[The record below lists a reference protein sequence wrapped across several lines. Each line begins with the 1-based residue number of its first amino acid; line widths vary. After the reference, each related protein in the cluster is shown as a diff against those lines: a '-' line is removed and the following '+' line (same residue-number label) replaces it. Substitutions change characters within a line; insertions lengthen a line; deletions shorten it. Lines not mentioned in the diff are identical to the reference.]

1 MEGKRRATPFL
12 LKHAKQSCPLLS
24 FLSTHRQ
31 LIMALAGGGFLIA
44 GYLTERGDGPT
55 VALLAMIF
63 YVLSY
68 GVGGFYKAKEGLVD
82 FIQDRSLN
90 VEVLMILAA
99 IGAASIGYWNEGA
112 ILIFIFSL
120 SGAMETYTWQKS
132 EKDLS
137 ALVKLAPLEASRLIR
152 DEEIQTVSVDDLR
165 IGDHILIRNGE
176 RVPADGIVIR
186 GETSIDEST
195 ITGESIPVH
204 KSMKDEVFNGT
215 MNGRGSIIVEVTKE
229 NANSL
234 FQKMIRLVEQAKSS
248 RPPAQQFIEKVEGPY
263 VITVL
268 MVVALMLTVPPFL
281 FGAPFQET
289 FYRAMV
295 LLVVA
300 SPCAVV
306 ASVMPAL
313 LSAISNGARRGV
325 LMKGGTYLEQLSK
338 TQAIAFDKTGTITKG
353 NPGVTDVYVVEETKK
368 EEVLN
373 CAVSIERQSN
383 HPLAKAIVHYGKK
396 QGLKGSELIK
406 SSEDITGYGVKAVIG
421 EDRWIIGNWN
431 MMIQQVDS
439 EVSPFYSSIDEQRKA
454 WQSQGKTVVYI
465 AKNDEIVAMVGIK
478 DDIRPEAKELIT
490 DLHKLG
496 IKTIMITGDHEMTA
510 ASIAAE
516 AGLDDWVSH
525 CLPEKKV
532 EEIDRLKEKYGSVV
546 MVGDGVNDAPAMAK
560 ADIGIAMGSGTD
572 VAIDTADMVLMKSD
586 LEKISSTFQLSGRLN
601 RVVKQNL
608 VFSVSVILLLIAA
621 NFAQQL
627 SLPLGVI
634 GHEGSTILV
643 ILNGLRLLR

>member
-1 MEGKRRATPFL
+1 MELEQANSTVTTKP
-12 LKHAKQSCPLLS
+12 SSYSS
-24 FLSTHRQ
+24 FLEKIVLHRQ
-31 LIMALAGGGFLIA
+31 LVMSLAGGGFLLA
-44 GYLTERGDGPT
+44 GFLAEFGEGSLWG
-55 VALLAMIF
+55 VAAVIF

-68 GVGGFYKAKEGLVD
+68 GVGGFYKAKEGLD
-82 FIQDRSLN
+82 DLIQDRSLN

-99 IGAASIGYWNEGA
+99 LGAASIGYWNEGA

-137 ALVKLAPLEASRLIR
+137 ALVKMAPLEANRVT
-152 DEEIQTVSVDDLR
+152 DTEELELVSVDELQ
-165 IGDHILIRNGE
+165 IGDRIMIRSGE
-176 RVPADGIVIR
+176 RVPADGVVTR
-186 GETSIDEST
+186 GTTSIDEST
-195 ITGESIPVH
+195 ITGESVPVN
-204 KSMKDEVFNGT
+204 KDIDDDVFNGT
-215 MNGRGSIIVEVTKE
+215 MNERGSIVVEVTKE

-234 FQKMIRLVEQAKSS
+234 FQKMIRLVEQAKSN
-248 RPPAQQFIEKVEGPY
+248 RPPTQQFIEKVEGPY

-268 MVVALMLTVPPFL
+268 ILVALMLVVPPFV

-289 FYRAMV
+289 FYQAMV

-313 LSAISNGARRGV
+313 LAAISNGARRGV

-338 TQAIAFDKTGTITKG
+338 AQAIAFDKTGTITKG
-353 NPGVTDVYVVEETKK
+353 EPTVTDFHIFHENDRNQI
-368 EEVLN
+368 LAN
-373 CAVSIERQSN
+373 AVSIERQSN
-383 HPLAKAIVHYGKK
+383 HPLAKAIVAFGDKEK
-396 QGLKGSELIK
+396 VNGAEMIQ
-406 SSEDITGYGVKAVIG
+406 SSEDITGYGVKAQIN
-421 EDRWIIGNWN
+421 EETWMIGNFE
-431 MMIQQVDS
+431 MMSQFQS
-439 EVSPFYSSIDEQRKA
+439 NPSIDHTLEEK
-454 WQSQGKTVVYI
+454 WQGEGKTVVYI
-465 AKNDEIVAMVGIK
+465 SRNNEVAAMLAIKDEI
-478 DDIRPEAKELIT
+478 REEAKELIA

-496 IKTIMITGDHEMTA
+496 MKTIMITGDHEATA
-510 ASIAAE
+510 KSIAVE
-516 AGLDDWVSH
+516 AGLDDWISH
-525 CLPEKKV
+525 CLPEQKV
-532 EEIDRLKEKYGSVV
+532 SEIERLREKYGSVV

-572 VAIDTADMVLMKSD
+572 VAIDTADIVLMKSE
-586 LEKISSTFQLSGRLN
+586 LKKINSSFKLSSRLN
-601 RVVKQNL
+601 RIVKQNL

-643 ILNGLRLLR
+643 ILNGLRLLK